1 MNLRQKTHTILLC
14 VFLATMLAGRVSS
27 QEVPHPVVNTGVYEF
42 LDELAS
48 LQIIEL
54 NSAVKPY
61 SRLYI
66 AIRLNEADERR
77 DELNL
82 RQQRELDFYL
92 LDFGKE
98 NGGRGEW
105 EKGGMG
111 EWEKGRVG
119 EGESGGIAITMPAD
133 DSSDTSLPCLP
144 ADAFSQ
150 AGVFGPPHNSWFFSK
165 PRDKNLRRDL
175 FYYRDSLFSITINPI
190 LGGEVFVNSDGR
202 ATYYRNF
209 GEARAY
215 VGRWGFYAS
224 LRDNHEK
231 PLLGRPQYLTKR
243 EGGHVKGSTDWSE
256 MQGGVTW
263 SWKWGSAGF
272 VKDRQQ
278 WGNNYNGAN
287 IFGGNNPTFVQLRL
301 NLKPAKWFEFNWFH
315 GWLNSMV
322 TDSSRS
328 YWVSNSYGTD
338 YREVYHKKF
347 IAANMVTFT
356 PVKNLNISAGNS
368 IVYTD
373 KHFNPVYLMP
383 LFFYKSVDHSLTS
396 GVDNMNS
403 QTFIDISSRNIKH
416 LHLYATLFIDE
427 LSVAR
432 FGKDDEW
439 NFFSWKTGFRLSNF
453 PLQNLSLTTEF
464 TYSYPLSYQ
473 HYVPT
478 LTFETQNFN
487 LGHYLRDN
495 SREWYLA
502 LDYRPLRTLNVG
514 VWLTDAV
521 RGPDYTELGT
531 PRVGNPPLAS
541 VEWQSRI
548 YGLRA
553 SYQVIN
559 DLYTWCSFAV
569 SDVSGDGRWSSP
581 YFYGGKSTFNLG
593 LTFGF

>member
-1 MNLRQKTHTILLC
+1 MNLRQKTHTILIFVL
-14 VFLATMLAGRVSS
+14 LATMLAGRVNS
-27 QEVPHPVVNTGVYEF
+27 QEIPHPVVNTGVYEF

-66 AIRLNEADERR
+66 ALRLNEAEERR
-77 DELNL
+77 EELNL
-82 RQQRELDFYL
+82 RQQKELDFYL
-92 LDFGKE
+92 LDFNKE
-98 NGGRGEW
+98 L
-105 EKGGMG
+105 MI
-111 EWEKGRVG
+111 
-119 EGESGGIAITMPAD
+119 SGHQSSVISHPA
-133 DSSDTSLPCLP
+133 SSIGHPCLP

-150 AGVFGPPHNSWFFSK
+150 AGVFGHPHNSWFFSK
-165 PRDKNLRRDL
+165 SRDKSLRRDL

-190 LGGEVFVNSDGR
+190 LGGEVFINSDGR

-328 YWVSNSYGTD
+328 CWVSNSYGTD

-453 PLQNLSLTTEF
+453 PLQNLSFTTEF

-502 LDYRPLRTLNVG
+502 LDYRPLRTLNIG

-541 VEWQSRI
+541 VEWQSRV